1 MTTIEDLHPTI
12 KYLEGLFDAAA
23 SLIPRDVDADGIIRI
38 FYDTLEDMEGDL
50 QAIWHNREAAH
61 MDERETLRD
70 RIIEL
75 EIQIEKLKRKEI
87 AEADKQARDE
97 FSEKLKE
104 TCHE

>member
-38 FYDTLEDMEGDL
+38 FYDTIKDMEGDL
-50 QAIWHNREAAH
+50 QSIWHNREAAH

-70 RIIEL
+70 RINEL

-87 AEADKQARDE
+87 DEQDVPERKKFPDTNKEAK
-97 FSEKLKE
+97 
-104 TCHE
+104 

>member
-38 FYDTLEDMEGDL
+38 FYDTLEDMKGDL
-50 QAIWHNREAAH
+50 QSIWHNREAAH

-70 RIIEL
+70 RINEL
-75 EIQIEKLKRKEI
+75 EIQIEKLKREKI
-87 AEADKQARDE
+87 DE
-97 FSEKLKE
+97 QDALERKKFSDAHKE
-104 TCHE
+104 TEE